1 MPTLRSLLAL
11 ATAAAC
17 LAGVAAA
24 PTLAGAQVWNTT
36 APSTGS
42 RTGDAQLSAGGGYT
56 TDFTIAWSIVA
67 AEPGL
72 LRYTYTLTNFG
83 PPGVSHF
90 IVGLSDSCRESVRC
104 VLNPTASTGANP
116 EITAEVTDFELSTF
130 RSTSGNPGLAG
141 SFYGVKFN
149 TPGTLDAQ
157 APVSFSFL
165 SERMPVYGDFYIKGG
180 SDSFAQ
186 NDGLFAAN
194 RTSNDVNLFIARP
207 DGQLVSTVPEPA
219 TVALMGAGLLGLAG
233 VARRRQRQA

>member
-1 MPTLRSLLAL
+1 MPALRTVLAR

-17 LAGVAAA
+17 FVAAA
-24 PTLAGAQVWNTT
+24 APALAGAQVWNTT

-42 RTGDAQLSAGGGYT
+42 LTGASQLDVGGGYT

-90 IVGLSDSCRESVRC
+90 IVGLSDSCRQSVRC
-104 VLNPTASTGANP
+104 VLNPTASTGTNP

-130 RSTSGNPGLAG
+130 RSTNSNPGIAG

-149 TPGTLDAQ
+149 TPGTLDGQ

-165 SERMPVYGDFYIKGG
+165 SERMPVYGDFYVKGG
-180 SDSFAQ
+180 SDSYAYNAGF
-186 NDGLFAAN
+186 GN
-194 RTSNDVNLFIARP
+194 RVSNDVNLYIARP
-207 DGQLVSTVPEPA
+207 DTQMSTVPEP
-219 TVALMGAGLLGLAG
+219 TSVALMGTGLLAMVGI
-233 VARRRQRQA
+233 ARRRRAQA